1 MRPASKR
8 SGARVL
14 PILLVVILALG
25 AATLFGCATPQ
36 GSKEEGVKETVV
48 TLVTNQGEI
57 VLHFFPDVA
66 PEHVKNFVHH
76 SQSGLYAG
84 CTFHRVIPGFMI
96 QGGDPNSKDEDPTND
111 GMGGY
116 SYQGEGTTLAAEFN
130 DRPHLRGTLSM
141 ARAQDPNSA
150 GSQFFICH
158 AAAPFLDGKYTVF
171 GEVVAGLDAVD
182 KIVNADRD
190 GNDRPHENQTITEVL
205 VEEWTTAKVEEMLAA
220 QNP

>member
-14 PILLVVILALG
+14 PTLLVVILALG
-25 AATLFGCATPQ
+25 VATLFGCATPK
-36 GSKEEGVKETVV
+36 GSKEDGVKETVV
-48 TLVTNQGEI
+48 TLVTAQGEI
-57 VLHFFPDVA
+57 VLRFFPDVA

-76 SQSGLYAG
+76 SESGLYQG

-96 QGGDPNSKDEDPTND
+96 QGGDPNSKDDDPTND

-116 SYQGEGTTLAAEFN
+116 SYRGEDTTLKAEFN

-141 ARAQDPNSA
+141 ARANDPNSA

-158 AAAPFLDGKYTVF
+158 AAAPFLDGKYSVF
-171 GEVVAGLDAVD
+171 GEVIDGMDAVD
-182 KIVNADRD
+182 KIANADRD
-190 GNDRPHENQTITEVL
+190 GNDRPHEDQVILQVL
-205 VEEWTTAKVEEMLAA
+205 VEEWPTAKVEEMRAA
-220 QNP
+220 MSP